1 MQTTGNTTS
10 SRPMREVLA
19 FTTLTYVLVLVVAL
33 ALPHA
38 HINLLLSTLAPAT
51 AVALLTFTLFRP
63 GTRRE
68 LWRSFGL
75 RRSGARTWGSAGAGP
90 LLLCAGAFGTALLV
104 GAGQL
109 RPLHITGFTASNY
122 VINTAINF
130 LLSIVF
136 LVSEEI
142 GFRGFM
148 LPRVQQ
154 LTGKRRAAV
163 TTGFAHG
170 LMHLPLILLATT
182 YDTVGPRWLAAT
194 VAVLTITAAGVFYAW
209 LWDRSGSSWAPA
221 VGHTVANMTF
231 DAGFAAMVTT
241 APTSLAL
248 VAGETGF
255 ATLGV
260 VTIAAVVL
268 LRWARVWRPAA
279 VDASATRRTHAPIL
293 APAA

>member
-1 MQTTGNTTS
+1 MSRVRVPSFTPRRRRSPVCGADLPELAGRRRSADVAGPGLQPDAPAAAVDEARAMQTTGNTTS

-51 AVALLTFTLFRP
+51 AVALLTFTLFRR

-75 RRSGARTWGSAGAGP
+75 RRSGARTWGSAVGVP

-136 LVSEEI
+136 LVSE
-142 GFRGFM
+142 
-148 LPRVQQ
+148 
-154 LTGKRRAAV
+154 
-163 TTGFAHG
+163 
-170 LMHLPLILLATT
+170 
-182 YDTVGPRWLAAT
+182 
-194 VAVLTITAAGVFYAW
+194 
-209 LWDRSGSSWAPA
+209 
-221 VGHTVANMTF
+221 
-231 DAGFAAMVTT
+231 
-241 APTSLAL
+241 
-248 VAGETGF
+248 
-255 ATLGV
+255 
-260 VTIAAVVL
+260 
-268 LRWARVWRPAA
+268 
-279 VDASATRRTHAPIL
+279 
-293 APAA
+293 